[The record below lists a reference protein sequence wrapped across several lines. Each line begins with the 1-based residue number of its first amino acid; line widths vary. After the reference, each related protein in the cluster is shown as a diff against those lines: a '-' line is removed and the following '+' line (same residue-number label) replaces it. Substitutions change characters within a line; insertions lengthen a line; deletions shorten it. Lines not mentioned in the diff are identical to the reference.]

1 MSHVGP
7 STQGGPED
15 AVVQTRM
22 LRFVF
27 TSDATDRFTVDTP
40 HIALCL
46 GSTQTSLGTCGSY
59 LRVFHREG
67 RIFVKFLLEPLLL
80 VSFVSPPSLNALLF
94 NPVVSGSHVLH
105 TWAHGGTGE
114 RDRARAPRPSVS
126 GARLYSVS
134 VSGRPDGEQRMQLGQ
149 EALWLSRAPHRG
161 FCQAAGW
168 PTLRAGGSCG
178 DGSPGFQGS
187 PRTRGE
193 DGVFWQSCRPRLGA
207 GLALHSRG
215 HLRARSVIIK
225 PSPAASSLPSEE
237 LPHTRRCN

>member
-15 AVVQTRM
+15 AVVQTGM

-46 GSTQTSLGTCGSY
+46 GSAQTSLGTCGSY

-80 VSFVSPPSLNALLF
+80 VSPPSRNALLF

-105 TWAHGGTGE
+105 TWSHGGTGARE
-114 RDRARAPRPSVS
+114 RQSTGAPAIRFGGSPLFCLCQWAARWRTANAVGPGSSVAVQGPASWLLPGGGLAHAQGWWLLWRWKPRISGFSSYARRRWGVLAELQAAAWSRAGAAQLRAPARP
-126 GARLYSVS
+126 
-134 VSGRPDGEQRMQLGQ
+134 LG
-149 EALWLSRAPHRG
+149 HH
-161 FCQAAGW
+161 QAQ
-168 PTLRAGGSCG
+168 PRR
-178 DGSPGFQGS
+178 FQ
-187 PRTRGE
+187 
-193 DGVFWQSCRPRLGA
+193 FA
-207 GLALHSRG
+207 
-215 HLRARSVIIK
+215 K
-225 PSPAASSLPSEE
+225 
-237 LPHTRRCN
+237 